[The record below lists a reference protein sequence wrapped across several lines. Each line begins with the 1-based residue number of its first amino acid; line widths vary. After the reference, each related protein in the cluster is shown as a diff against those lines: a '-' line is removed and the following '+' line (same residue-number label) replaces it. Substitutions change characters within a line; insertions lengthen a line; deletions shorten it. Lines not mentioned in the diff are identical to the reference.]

1 MAEARFERVEAVL
14 SPPAGDLALAAE
26 GSRLAF
32 DGFLRVYRE
41 GANDVGAMD
50 GDRDRPLPALAEGQ
64 PVRIRSVRTERCR
77 TAPPARFTEA
87 GLVRRLEELGIGR
100 PSTWA
105 AIVGV
110 LRERQYVA
118 MAGGRFVPL
127 ARGRVATAFLE
138 RFFGPWVEYGYTAGL
153 ESDLDRVAGGRL
165 AWKGLLS
172 GFWGDFHP
180 ALEAAGALGRP
191 VAIAAIDDALA
202 DFLYGAGD
210 GARRR
215 RCPACETGELGLK
228 ASRHGLFVGCSDWPA
243 CGYRRP
249 PGQGS
254 GDYTAPKPLG
264 AAPGS
269 GLPVTLRHGPHGW
282 YVQKGDHAGEAKPRR
297 MSVPGGMEAEEVTL
311 DAALGLLGLPRE
323 VGKHPQSGEP
333 VLAGI
338 GRYGPWLRHG
348 TVYAAIP
355 DGDDVL
361 TVGLNRAVHL
371 LTEKEI
377 RLSRSKGPKKVLRE
391 LGPHPEDGAPVWL
404 LCLARHSS
412 HYIDCLT
419 MSGTTGPRAIL
430 NCDCMSIG
438 RHSDPRTRHSLGGA
452 TGC

>member
-215 RCPACETGELGLK
+215 RCPACETGELGPQ
-228 ASRHGLFVGCSDWPA
+228 GEPA
-243 CGYRRP
+243 RPVRR
-249 PGQGS
+249 
-254 GDYTAPKPLG
+254 
-264 AAPGS
+264 
-269 GLPVTLRHGPHGW
+269 
-282 YVQKGDHAGEAKPRR
+282 
-297 MSVPGGMEAEEVTL
+297 
-311 DAALGLLGLPRE
+311 LLGLAGLRLPPSAGPGQRGLHGAEAARRGARFGSPRHAAARPARLVCPE
-323 VGKHPQSGEP
+323 GRPCGRGEAPADVGAGRDGGRRGDARRRARPAGAAARGGEASAERRTGSRRHRTLRP
-333 VLAGI
+333 VAAARDRLCGDP
-338 GRYGPWLRHG
+338 GR
-348 TVYAAIP
+348 
-355 DGDDVL
+355 
-361 TVGLNRAVHL
+361 
-371 LTEKEI
+371 
-377 RLSRSKGPKKVLRE
+377 
-391 LGPHPEDGAPVWL
+391 
-404 LCLARHSS
+404 
-412 HYIDCLT
+412 
-419 MSGTTGPRAIL
+419 
-430 NCDCMSIG
+430 
-438 RHSDPRTRHSLGGA
+438 
-452 TGC
+452 